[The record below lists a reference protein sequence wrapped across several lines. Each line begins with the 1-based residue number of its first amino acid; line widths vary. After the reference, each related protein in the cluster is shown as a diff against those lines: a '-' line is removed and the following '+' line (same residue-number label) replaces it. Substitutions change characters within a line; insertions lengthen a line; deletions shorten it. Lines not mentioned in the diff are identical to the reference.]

1 MIAVAPPPHFLR
13 GTLLDVRVA
22 LELIALVFAIRVYRI
37 KPTPP
42 FRFMLWAFLC
52 LVIPQLGLFVF
63 TIIHGYVFPRSS
75 RFLWIYYADPF
86 SLILFFVFVILSLR
100 LFLRERV
107 VSATPRV

>member
-1 MIAVAPPPHFLR
+1 VPHW
-13 GTLLDVRVA
+13 
-22 LELIALVFAIRVYRI
+22 LIALVFAIRVYRI